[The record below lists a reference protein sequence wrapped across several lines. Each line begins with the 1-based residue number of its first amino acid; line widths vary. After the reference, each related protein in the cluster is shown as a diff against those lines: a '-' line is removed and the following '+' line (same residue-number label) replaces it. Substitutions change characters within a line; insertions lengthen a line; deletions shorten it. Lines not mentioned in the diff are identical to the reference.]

1 MKKLAMILACLSL
14 VGCSSVSSLSK
25 LFPKPYDPVMGDLF
39 VGLKIEIT
47 DLSCK
52 EDAVPE
58 KWHIAEFDARK
69 LAEYSKFRKDPQADN
84 AASIEKNLTSAA
96 GKSPAVCDNF
106 LKIAKLRL
114 EVLNLAWSGR

>member
-1 MKKLAMILACLSL
+1 MKKLAIGLLALSL
-14 VGCSSVSSLSK
+14 TGCSSVMK
-25 LFPKPYDPVMGDLF
+25 LMPKPYDPVMGDLF
-39 VGLKIEIT
+39 VGLKIDIT

-52 EDAVPE
+52 EDAIPE

-84 AASIEKNLTSAA
+84 AASVEKNLKSAE

-114 EVLNLAWSGR
+114 EVLNTAWSGR